1 LKHAVVICA
10 AAEVLLVFLLA
21 GRVFGP
27 GAGAIAA
34 LLAAFLPI
42 QYSRLLLAMWSTVG
56 GHVFDVL
63 ALWAALGWVL
73 TPASRRACV
82 LTWICVQA
90 SFLTYVSSLFNMSL
104 FTALGALA
112 EKPVRWRLLAI
123 GAGSGLLTVALLYLD
138 FTLLFVREILPG
150 FLAAGAG
157 TGIQPPLSRGE
168 TLAAA
173 LARIPIFYGWIYPPL
188 VLAGLWL
195 ARKRAPAPVFRVLS
209 AYGLAFVVLVLLRG
223 LGGGLFKDLKEIEFV
238 APLVALL
245 AGATLEDLA
254 ARGRAGMLASVFLTL
269 ALVAFGV
276 DTSWG
281 YFTTW
286 TALAGPP

>member
-1 LKHAVVICA
+1 VVVALA

-27 GAGAIAA
+27 GSGALAA

-56 GHVFDVL
+56 GHVLDVL
-63 ALWAALGWVL
+63 ALWTALGWAL
-73 TPASRRACV
+73 APESRRAFL
-82 LTWICVQA
+82 LTWAWVQA

-104 FTALGALA
+104 FSALGALL
-112 EKPVRWRLLAI
+112 EKPLRWRLLAL
-123 GAGSGLLTVALLYLD
+123 GGLSALLTVVLLYFD

-150 FLAAGAG
+150 FMAAGAG
-157 TGIQPPLSRGE
+157 TSVQPESSRLE
-168 TLAAA
+168 TFVAA
-173 LARIPIFYGWIYPPL
+173 LARIPLFYGWGYPPL
-188 VLAGLWL
+188 ALAGLWL
-195 ARKRAPAPVFRVLS
+195 ARKRAAGPAFRMLM

-223 LGGGLFKDLKEIEFV
+223 LGGGLFKDLKEIEFI

-254 ARGRAGMLASVFLTL
+254 TRGRAGTVGAALLTL
-269 ALVAFGV
+269 ALVAFGIV
-276 DTSWG
+276 TSWG

-286 TALAGPP
+286 TTLAELT